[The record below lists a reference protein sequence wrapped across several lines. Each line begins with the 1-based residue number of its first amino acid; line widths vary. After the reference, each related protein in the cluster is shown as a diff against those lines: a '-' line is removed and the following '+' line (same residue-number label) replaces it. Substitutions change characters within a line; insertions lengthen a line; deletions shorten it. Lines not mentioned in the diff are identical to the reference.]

1 MYRASIIQQQ
11 FPLSSK
17 IHNNSSISLSE
28 LSNNYSSPSSSSLGT
43 SSPSFGISIGKKQ
56 QFIFL
61 CRINDF
67 CDNGML
73 EIDVDDDD
81 SAKLLLIY
89 KESFAGSEFFALQAK
104 CPNCKTPLINGVL
117 CKSHIRCAIHG
128 SAYNIRTGILEDGV
142 GLDSIW
148 TFKIHVIGTALFT
161 ESISLEKLKSPRTI
175 PPFNYSRISSSSQT
189 SNTPI
194 IVVGGGIAGITC
206 IETLRHL
213 GYSGHI
219 VMISR
224 ENDLP
229 YDRKSL
235 SKRLF
240 NDNSQSFTLRSR
252 DFLEKR
258 LGVHLLLGHS
268 VRNVRTEEKRIFV
281 EYKQKNGGGGE
292 PTLGADYLEG
302 ITHLRTLNDAQQLNN
317 ELNESAKNV
326 AIIGSGFLGFEIS
339 SLIYPIAK
347 SVSIYGKASTPL
359 TLLGSE
365 VGNEIRKFIREQG
378 VIIRQ
383 DSVLRSMGGF
393 DRVQDLKFRDGLTAI
408 ADTVIVAIGIMP
420 STSILMGSG
429 IRTNAEG
436 YILVDEAMKT
446 NVPNVYACGDCV
458 NFPISFTP
466 GQFGERRINLPH
478 WQIAQYQ
485 G

>member
-1 MYRASIIQQQ
+1 
-11 FPLSSK
+11 
-17 IHNNSSISLSE
+17 
-28 LSNNYSSPSSSSLGT
+28 
-43 SSPSFGISIGKKQ
+43 
-56 QFIFL
+56 
-61 CRINDF
+61 
-67 CDNGML
+67 
-73 EIDVDDDD
+73 
-81 SAKLLLIY
+81 
-89 KESFAGSEFFALQAK
+89 
-104 CPNCKTPLINGVL
+104 
-117 CKSHIRCAIHG
+117 
-128 SAYNIRTGILEDGV
+128 
-142 GLDSIW
+142 
-148 TFKIHVIGTALFT
+148 
-161 ESISLEKLKSPRTI
+161 
-175 PPFNYSRISSSSQT
+175 
-189 SNTPI
+189 
-194 IVVGGGIAGITC
+194 
-206 IETLRHL
+206 
-213 GYSGHI
+213 
-219 VMISR
+219 MISR

-240 NDNSQSFTLRSR
+240 NDDNSHSFTLRSR

-268 VRNVRTEEKRIFV
+268 VRNVRPEEKRIFV

-292 PTLGADYLEG
+292 PTLVRALEYEELVLALGATSKRLQGVQGADYLEG
-302 ITHLRTLNDAQQLNN
+302 ITHLRTLNDAQQLSI

-339 SLIYPIAK
+339 SLIYPIAR

-393 DRVQDLKFRDGLTAI
+393 DRVEDLKFRDGLTAI

-436 YILVDEAMKT
+436 YILVDEAMRT
-446 NVPNVYACGDCV
+446 NIPNIYACGDCV
-458 NFPISFTP
+458 NFPISFNS
-466 GQFGERRINLPH
+466 GQVGERRINLPH
-478 WQIAQYQ
+478 WQVAQYQ
-485 G
+485 GIKRNWERGKGRSISIKIFF